1 MTAATIKGYRGM
13 GMEGAVARW
22 YDRSARKD
30 MERFRALAARL
41 RTVLPQGG
49 DVLEVA
55 PGPGYFAIEM
65 AKGGAYRVT
74 GLDVGRTMVELGHRN
89 APKRA
94 SRSTSVRAMHRPCPS
109 QTKARSAGM
118 QCGVQE
124 FSQPHR
130 ALEEMY
136 RVLHPGG
143 TALVLDLRKDVPM
156 SEIRKYFRSIGL
168 STINRWMTLAAFRF
182 MLLKRAYTRG
192 QLERMLADIPFRSR
206 EVRLVDMG
214 VELAARS
221 SLVVP
226 SSRRPILWLARAR
239 RA

>member
-22 YDRSARKD
+22 YDRSTRKD

-55 PGPGYFAIEM
+55 PGPGYLAIEM

-74 GLDVGRTMVELGHRN
+74 GLDVSRTMVELGQGN
-89 APKRA
+89 AA
-94 SRSTSVRAMHRPCPS
+94 EA
-109 QTKARSAGM
+109 
-118 QCGVQE
+118 GVQVDFRQGNASAMPFADE
-124 FSQPHR
+124 SFDLLACSAAFKNFSQPHR
-130 ALEEMY
+130 ALEETY
-136 RVLHPGG
+136 RVLRPGG

-156 SEIRKYFRSIGL
+156 SEIRKYFRAIGL

-192 QLERMLADIPFRSR
+192 QLERMLEDIPFRSKQI
-206 EVRLVDMG
+206 RLVDIG
-214 VELAARS
+214 VEL
-221 SLVVP
+221 
-226 SSRRPILWLARAR
+226 WLQK
-239 RA
+239 